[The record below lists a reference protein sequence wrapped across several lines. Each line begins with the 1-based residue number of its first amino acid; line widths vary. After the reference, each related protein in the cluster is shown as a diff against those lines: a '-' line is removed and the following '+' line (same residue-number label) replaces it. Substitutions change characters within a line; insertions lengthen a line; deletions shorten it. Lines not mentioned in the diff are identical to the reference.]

1 MARRL
6 GGRGVAVALAG
17 ALALGA
23 CVVLTFEGVDS
34 RLSSPARPRPAVVAA
49 APRRAIR
56 ASRPLR
62 PGTIVPSAK
71 VGVQVFADARHGF
84 TVASMNGS
92 ENYPAAT
99 ADGGRT
105 WRIDGPVLQAPP
117 SGGPGVTS
125 QPGIAGPRTYFVSE
139 AIGGITVV
147 EVTTDAGKRWW
158 RTLLPGGPVFVGAYD
173 GELTA
178 IVASS
183 TIDRPDAQETFWAFH
198 SKTGRRW
205 TYDDS
210 LDAGVGGTGVEAA
223 S

>member
-1 MARRL
+1 MASAI

-23 CVVLTFEGVDS
+23 CAVLMFEPVSS
-34 RLSSPARPRPAVVAA
+34 RTSSRARPSFVAA
-49 APRRAIR
+49 GPRPPIR
-56 ASRPLR
+56 TSKPLR
-62 PGTIVPSAK
+62 PGTVVPSAK
-71 VGVQVFADARHGF
+71 VGVSVFADARHGF
-84 TVASMNGS
+84 TVASMSGS
-92 ENYPAAT
+92 ETYPAAT
-99 ADGGRT
+99 VDGGRT
-105 WRIDGPVLQAPP
+105 WRIDGPVLPALP
-117 SGGPGVTS
+117 SGGRAVIS

-139 AIGGITVV
+139 GVGGITLVD
-147 EVTTDAGKRWW
+147 VTTDAGKRWW

-178 IVASS
+178 IVANS
-183 TIDRPDAQETFWAFH
+183 TIDRPDAQETFGAFH

-210 LDAGVGGTGVEAA
+210 LGAL